1 MTYDRIKKTHI
12 LKTIEMFS
20 SGECFSMIVLSEL
33 DDLTVEFLHQ
43 VATDDTIHNANNN
56 LSN

>member
-1 MTYDRIKKTHI
+1 
-12 LKTIEMFS
+12 MFS
-20 SGECFSMIVLSEL
+20 SGECFSMIVFSEL